1 MNERKEILMQTAVSD
16 LIVILHLCGSS
27 PFVPDIYGSSDDVT
41 RNREQFLAA
50 VTPDVREDYGEAY
63 ISSLASNLT
72 RASRHVAPDVTPVTD
87 AMLDA
92 LLSAR
97 PKSVYTP
104 GRMAWLLPALQ
115 RCLPDAVFD
124 AIAMKSV
131 THLVVCKPAGLGRS

>member
-1 MNERKEILMQTAVSD
+1 MIS
-16 LIVILHLCGSS
+16 HLCGSS
-27 PFVPDIYGSSDDVT
+27 PFVPDIFGGSDDVT
-41 RNREQFLAA
+41 RNREQLLAA
-50 VTPDVREDYGEAY
+50 VSPDVREDYGEAY

-72 RASRHVAPDVTPVTD
+72 RASRHVAVDLTPVTD

-115 RCLPDAVFD
+115 RCCPVAVFD
-124 AIAMKSV
+124 TITMKYL
-131 THLVVCKPAGLGRS
+131 TQAHAFKPTGLRRS